1 MAPKPDV
8 IDWFFSLSL
17 FKQLFAIMLLG
28 PLAASTWALI
38 DDWKRPWAVRA
49 AEQAT
54 PAGDP
59 PAGTGSERETRRAA

>member
-38 DDWKRPWAVRA
+38 DDWRRPWAVRA
-49 AEQAT
+49 GLQSTRAVE
-54 PAGDP
+54 P
-59 PAGTGSERETRRAA
+59 PAGSDRETRKAA